1 MKVLLSINPEHVEN
15 ILNGSKKFEFRKGM
29 FKNPD
34 VRSVIIY
41 STMPVGRI
49 VAEFMIDEVIAD
61 EPSEV
66 WKKTSKYAGISKT
79 YFDSYFRNKERAF
92 AIKIGH
98 IEIYDKPRLLSSLGE
113 NVSAPQSFRYV

>member
-66 WKKTSKYAGISKT
+66 WRRTSKYAGISKT
-79 YFDSYFRNKERAF
+79 YFDSYFKNKDKAF
-92 AIKIGH
+92 AIKIGR
-98 IEIYDKPRLLSSLGE
+98 IKIYDKPRLLSSLGE
-113 NVSAPQSFRYV
+113 NVTAPQSFRYV